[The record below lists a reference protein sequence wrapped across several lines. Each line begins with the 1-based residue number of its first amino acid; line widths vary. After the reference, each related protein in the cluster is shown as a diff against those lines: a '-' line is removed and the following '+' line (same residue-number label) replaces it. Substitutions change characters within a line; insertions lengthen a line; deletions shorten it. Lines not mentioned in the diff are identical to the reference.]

1 MRCVDDLRTGV
12 QLPSPPP
19 FFDHIGSLGFTIQSR
34 SLPSK
39 LALNSSR
46 MSTMSLIKKH
56 IADSWA
62 RGLSM
67 NEIVE
72 QVYILKKLRGNTC
85 VDHGY
90 RERLDRYVGSEIE
103 RLKRKPSSN
112 APRPTPSRDGALG
125 DLR

>member
-1 MRCVDDLRTGV
+1 
-12 QLPSPPP
+12 
-19 FFDHIGSLGFTIQSR
+19 
-34 SLPSK
+34 
-39 LALNSSR
+39 
-46 MSTMSLIKKH
+46 MSLIKKH

-62 RGLSM
+62 RGLPT

-72 QVYILKKLRGNTC
+72 QVYNLKKLRGNTC

-112 APRPTPSRDGALG
+112 ARRPTPSRPASLDDDVALG
-125 DLR
+125 YLR

>member
-1 MRCVDDLRTGV
+1 
-12 QLPSPPP
+12 
-19 FFDHIGSLGFTIQSR
+19 
-34 SLPSK
+34 
-39 LALNSSR
+39 
-46 MSTMSLIKKH
+46 MSLIKKH

-62 RGLSM
+62 RGLPI

-103 RLKRKPSSN
+103 RLKRKPFNN
-112 APRPTPSRDGALG
+112 APRPTPSPPRRHNRHCLKCTRDCVALG

>member
-1 MRCVDDLRTGV
+1 
-12 QLPSPPP
+12 
-19 FFDHIGSLGFTIQSR
+19 
-34 SLPSK
+34 
-39 LALNSSR
+39 
-46 MSTMSLIKKH
+46 MSLIKKH

-62 RGLSM
+62 RGLPM

-112 APRPTPSRDGALG
+112 APRPTPSPLADSTAPVSNVETGSTNIL
-125 DLR
+125 LRSMPASR

>member
-1 MRCVDDLRTGV
+1 
-12 QLPSPPP
+12 
-19 FFDHIGSLGFTIQSR
+19 
-34 SLPSK
+34 
-39 LALNSSR
+39 

-62 RGLSM
+62 RGLPM
-67 NEIVE
+67 NEIFE

-103 RLKRKPSSN
+103 RLKQKHANVLLRSMP
-112 APRPTPSRDGALG
+112 ASR
-125 DLR
+125 

>member
-1 MRCVDDLRTGV
+1 
-12 QLPSPPP
+12 
-19 FFDHIGSLGFTIQSR
+19 
-34 SLPSK
+34 
-39 LALNSSR
+39 
-46 MSTMSLIKKH
+46 MSLIKKH

-62 RGLSM
+62 RGLPM

-90 RERLDRYVGSEIE
+90 RERLDRYVGSEIK

-112 APRPTPSRDGALG
+112 APRPTPSPLADSTATLSNVETGSANVLLRSMTAL
-125 DLR
+125 R